1 MMPYY
6 IAHEFIYITYSQEYK
21 MITCIN
27 TEFTC
32 VYIYTYVFVYH
43 GIHIVDCLSHRTAI
57 SIYIHTHTPCDVLN
71 TPTVKL
77 YIHLM
82 CIYIYFL
89 DTPYS
94 TKT

>member
-21 MITCIN
+21 MIPCIN
-27 TEFTC
+27 TAFTC
-32 VYIYTYVFVYH
+32 VYIYIYAYVFVYH

-57 SIYIHTHTPCDVLN
+57 SIYIYISCDVLN

-82 CIYIYFL
+82 CIYIYK
-89 DTPYS
+89 YIYIS
-94 TKT
+94 